1 MKDVKQNYMNKPTKK
16 LPRDL
21 SSIIIILASAIGL
34 LDSIYLAYVKLFN
47 AEIYCTPGLGR
58 CDVVNASQWSTLWG
72 IPLGIYGIIGF
83 AALLLLASFGNKSK
97 MLAPHS
103 DMLIFGISLAGF
115 VFSLYLTY
123 IEVFVLNAICQW
135 CVLSALMMTVIFV
148 TVTYKLVVKSAKL
161 TNSGG
166 N

>member
-1 MKDVKQNYMNKPTKK
+1 MNQPTKK
-16 LPRDL
+16 LPREL
-21 SSIIIILASAIGL
+21 SSIVIIVASVIGL

-72 IPLGIYGIIGF
+72 IPLGIYGIFGF
-83 AALLLLASFGNKSK
+83 ATLFLLASFGNKSK
-97 MLAPHS
+97 MLALYTE
-103 DMLIFGISLAGF
+103 MLIFAISLVGF
-115 VFSLYLTY
+115 MFSLYLTY
-123 IEVFVLNAICQW
+123 IEAFVLKAVCQW
-135 CVLSALMMTVIFV
+135 CVLSALMMTGILV
-148 TVTYKLVVKSAKL
+148 TIAYKLVIKSAKL